1 MKLCGLNFD
10 TAKPQVVNC
19 NFIIIIIIIIILV
32 NLAYIHWNKTE
43 YIRKNP
49 KTRVGMVPA

>member
-19 NFIIIIIIIIILV
+19 NFIILIIILV
-32 NLAYIHWNKTE
+32 NLAYIH
-43 YIRKNP
+43 
-49 KTRVGMVPA
+49 